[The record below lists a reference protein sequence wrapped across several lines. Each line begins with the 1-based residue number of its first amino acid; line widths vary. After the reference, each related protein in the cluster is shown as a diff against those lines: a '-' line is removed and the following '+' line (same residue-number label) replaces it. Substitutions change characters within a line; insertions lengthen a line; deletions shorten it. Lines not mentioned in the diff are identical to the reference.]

1 MGRKTF
7 ESIGKRALPD
17 RENIVIS
24 RTPTGIPGVLTAI
37 DLESAYALAR
47 YPVYI
52 IGGAQVYT
60 TALLTVDV
68 VYATEV
74 DGKFADADTFFPAL
88 DEVWREVSREHFPK
102 DAHNTYSFDI
112 VEYRRS

>member
-60 TALLTVDV
+60 TALPTVDV

-74 DGKFADADTFFPAL
+74 DGKFANADTFFPAL
-88 DEVWREVSREHFPK
+88 DAAWHEVSREHFPK